1 MPCQRSIALLR
12 VFRHLEA
19 NTTVDDQQ
27 AQENIEKIQK
37 HIITINGIPLTYEE
51 SCNALGLDNDLPR
64 TPGVHPAKDPYYD
77 DHPEAVQYLK
87 PHQVQ
92 FLQWALMVELA
103 LGGLLLA
110 DEMGLA
116 PLF

>member
-1 MPCQRSIALLR
+1 M
-12 VFRHLEA
+12 
-19 NTTVDDQQ
+19 
-27 AQENIEKIQK
+27 QK
-37 HIITINGIPLTYEE
+37 HISTISAIPPTYEE
-51 SCNALGLDNDLPR
+51 SCEALGLDTDLPHA
-64 TPGVHPAKDPYYD
+64 PGVHPAKELYHDE
-77 DHPEAVQYLK
+77 HPEAVQYLK

-116 PLF
+116 PLL